1 MLLPSIK
8 TRPSF
13 NPLPLGPILL
23 KQFSFL
29 HMFLNPLERNSRA
42 WGSLQSPRQTPEGL
56 STFCEVLM
64 RLSFSQVLLTALL
77 THRNIKLF
85 SLENTPKIIKP
96 NHQSVR
102 YKK

>member
-1 MLLPSIK
+1 
-8 TRPSF
+8 
-13 NPLPLGPILL
+13 
-23 KQFSFL
+23 
-29 HMFLNPLERNSRA
+29 
-42 WGSLQSPRQTPEGL
+42 
-56 STFCEVLM
+56 M

-102 YKK
+102 YEK